1 MTDKQPPPAGGLD
14 ADNTPP
20 RQRGRPWPKGTSGN
34 PTGPRTGSR
43 NKATLALDA
52 LAAGEASDV
61 LRAMVDRA
69 KAGDVSA
76 ATLILSRVWPARKG
90 RPVEL
95 VFPPLHRAA
104 DLVAAL
110 AAVAEAMARGELSP
124 DEAHLVADVLE
135 VQRRSIE
142 TADLEQRLVVLET
155 AQRQETRR

>member
-1 MTDKQPPPAGGLD
+1 
-14 ADNTPP
+14 
-20 RQRGRPWPKGTSGN
+20 
-34 PTGPRTGSR
+34 
-43 NKATLALDA
+43 
-52 LAAGEASDV
+52 
-61 LRAMVDRA
+61 MVDRA